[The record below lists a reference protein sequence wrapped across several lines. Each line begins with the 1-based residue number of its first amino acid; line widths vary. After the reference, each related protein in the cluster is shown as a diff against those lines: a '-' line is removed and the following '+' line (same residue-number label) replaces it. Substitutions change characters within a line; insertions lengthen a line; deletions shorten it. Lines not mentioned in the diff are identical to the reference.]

1 VAHGENWTTKL
12 LGKCALLLKDKGRRI
27 VENYIN
33 EMKHKKQGTTT
44 DSRINWYLF
53 LNYLLASIGLYVIK
67 RQKAYWPRFTKKQNE
82 KDSFFAGV
90 FSLHDE
96 PTITQ
101 HDRAPDRKV
110 ACQRRNIRQASYH
123 SIHLLTKVLP
133 SPTTF

>member
-53 LNYLLASIGLYVIK
+53 LNYLLASIGLCYKKTKGLLAPLYKKAKRK
-67 RQKAYWPRFTKKQNE
+67 RQFFCW
-82 KDSFFAGV
+82 SF
-90 FSLHDE
+90 
-96 PTITQ
+96 Q
-101 HDRAPDRKV
+101 
-110 ACQRRNIRQASYH
+110 
-123 SIHLLTKVLP
+123 LT
-133 SPTTF
+133 